1 MEIFKKDDEYF
12 GYGSLVCFAF
22 LEPVVSWVLNCA
34 VAVSKGFP
42 QILHQHSNDAQS
54 DTYKNSWKQADS
66 LFFRNRK
73 WWCFTQPIC
82 YSHGRS
88 VIFKH
93 GEVKTIVQVTLNWSW
108 YNDVHKRRSMKGSC
122 DWFKIFS
129 FVIDWVEYRNKGDV
143 WVREVATC
151 IMFCNNCSFIFIYLF
166 LFFIKFDWD
175 FSFSQ
180 KYFLCMRE
188 KERHK

>member
-12 GYGSLVCFAF
+12 GHGSLVCFAF
-22 LEPVVSWVLNCA
+22 LEPVVSCVLNCA

-73 WWCFTQPIC
+73 RWCFTQPIC

-93 GEVKTIVQVTLNWSW
+93 GEVKTIVQVTLHWSW
-108 YNDVHKRRSMKGSC
+108 YNDVHKRRSMKGGC
-122 DWFKIFS
+122 DWFKIF
-129 FVIDWVEYRNKGDV
+129 FFCYRLS
-143 WVREVATC
+143 W
-151 IMFCNNCSFIFIYLF
+151 I
-166 LFFIKFDWD
+166 
-175 FSFSQ
+175 
-180 KYFLCMRE
+180 
-188 KERHK
+188 

>member
-54 DTYKNSWKQADS
+54 DTYKHSWKQADS

-73 WWCFTQPIC
+73 RWCFTQPIC

-93 GEVKTIVQVTLNWSW
+93 GEVKTIVQVTLHWSW
-108 YNDVHKRRSMKGSC
+108 YNDVHKRRSMNGVVIDSRY
-122 DWFKIFS
+122 FS

-143 WVREVATC
+143 WVGEVA

-166 LFFIKFDWD
+166 LFFINFDWD
-175 FSFSQ
+175 FSFSR

>member
-1 MEIFKKDDEYF
+1 MGFINEPRTSCIVYQPLRIKQSKHPGSFLQTVLLNSIIIMEIFKKDDEYF

-54 DTYKNSWKQADS
+54 DTYKNSWRQADS

-73 WWCFTQPIC
+73 RWCFTQPIC

-93 GEVKTIVQVTLNWSW
+93 GEVKTIVQVTLHWSW
-108 YNDVHKRRSMKGSC
+108 YNDVHKRRSMKGGC
-122 DWFKIFS
+122 DWFK
-129 FVIDWVEYRNKGDV
+129 
-143 WVREVATC
+143 
-151 IMFCNNCSFIFIYLF
+151 
-166 LFFIKFDWD
+166 LFFFCYRLSWT
-175 FSFSQ
+175 
-180 KYFLCMRE
+180 
-188 KERHK
+188 

>member
-54 DTYKNSWKQADS
+54 DTYKNSWRQADS

-93 GEVKTIVQVTLNWSW
+93 GEVKTIVQCKLLSIDLGIMMYTSADQW
-108 YNDVHKRRSMKGSC
+108 KGVVIDSRY
-122 DWFKIFS
+122 FS

-143 WVREVATC
+143 WVREVA

-175 FSFSQ
+175 FSFSR

>member
-54 DTYKNSWKQADS
+54 DTYKNSGRQADS

-73 WWCFTQPIC
+73 
-82 YSHGRS
+82 
-88 VIFKH
+88 
-93 GEVKTIVQVTLNWSW
+93 
-108 YNDVHKRRSMKGSC
+108 
-122 DWFKIFS
+122 
-129 FVIDWVEYRNKGDV
+129 
-143 WVREVATC
+143 
-151 IMFCNNCSFIFIYLF
+151 
-166 LFFIKFDWD
+166 
-175 FSFSQ
+175 
-180 KYFLCMRE
+180 
-188 KERHK
+188 